1 MYRHTGGRLLDHL
14 FPCMTSDPAN
24 PLLEVNRLRKHF
36 GEHVVLASV
45 SLAVARGSIVSV
57 LGRGGSG
64 KSVFLKCL
72 TGILVPD
79 GGEIRFETNL
89 VNGIRGRCSYLFQGN
104 ALFDSLTALENV
116 ALPLE
121 QTTRSSKRTI
131 EKASREALKNL
142 GLEQFANHFPTQ
154 LSGGMQ
160 KRLALARALVTRPEL
175 VLFDEPTA
183 GLDPPARNAVFEMIV
198 QYKQEFGFTT
208 IIVTHDVP
216 EALAASDR
224 VALLEEGRICFEGT
238 PTEFASSTDPVVRG
252 FSDNIN
258 SLRTSLGRNSL
269 E

>member
-1 MYRHTGGRLLDHL
+1 
-14 FPCMTSDPAN
+14 MTNESAN
-24 PLLEVNRLRKHF
+24 LVLEVNGLRKHF

-45 SLAVARGSIVSV
+45 TLAVARGSIVSV
-57 LGRGGSG
+57 FGQSGSG

-72 TGILVPD
+72 AGLLVPD
-79 GGEIRFETNL
+79 GGEVRFETNL

-121 QTTRSSKRTI
+121 QTTRSSRRAI
-131 EKASREALKNL
+131 EQASREALKNL
-142 GLEQFANHFPTQ
+142 GLEDFANHFPTQ
-154 LSGGMQ
+154 MSGGMQ

-175 VLFDEPTA
+175 VLFDEPAA
-183 GLDPPARNAVFEMIV
+183 GLDPLARNAVFKMIV
-198 QYKQEFGFTT
+198 QYRQEFGFTT

-224 VALLEEGRICFEGT
+224 VALLENGRIYFEGT
-238 PTEFASSTDPVVRG
+238 PAEFGSSDDCIVRS
-252 FSDNIN
+252 FSDNMI
-258 SLRTSLGRNSL
+258 SLRTSLGRDSL